1 MLKILKSLLLIGVTV
16 LFTACGTSPK
26 TNFYLLSTEH
36 SVDIQTT
43 DKLTIGVWKVT
54 LPDLIDRPEIVTRT
68 GPNTIN
74 LADFHRWAG
83 GLSNNVSML
92 IANELTYNL
101 KTGYI
106 DVSPWSAYR
115 NFDYQVKVHIRTF
128 EGQFGGDSNLKGAF
142 VILNG
147 KGNKKLSEQIFSFKE
162 QVKTKEYT
170 EMAAIMSRLVVALA
184 GKIASEIELQQEK

>member
-1 MLKILKSLLLIGVTV
+1 
-16 LFTACGTSPK
+16 
-26 TNFYLLSTEH
+26 
-36 SVDIQTT
+36 
-43 DKLTIGVWKVT
+43 
-54 LPDLIDRPEIVTRT
+54 
-68 GPNTIN
+68 
-74 LADFHRWAG
+74 
-83 GLSNNVSML
+83 ML